1 MYLIQELEKSET
13 EGVSGDLTL
22 VPSNSHHI
30 PSALTCVEG
39 ERHAIEIKLAI
50 LN

>member
-1 MYLIQELEKSET
+1 MYLIKELERSDT
-13 EGVSGDLTL
+13 EGISRELSV

-30 PSALTCVEG
+30 PRALTCMEG
-39 ERHAIEIKLAI
+39 ERHAIEMKRAI

>member
-1 MYLIQELEKSET
+1 MERSDT
-13 EGVSGDLTL
+13 EGIFGDLTV

-30 PSALTCVEG
+30 PRALTCMEG
-39 ERHAIEIKLAI
+39 ERHAIEMKRAI